1 MLPDVGMVKYV
12 SNLPW
17 SWQMFTWVV
26 WMSWHPPPCSYTFS
40 ASWFSMQLLDRGHHP
55 YISTGFGGKHFYSLV
70 SELLMV
76 CKLHTCSRLSFKS
89 KCYYAATSG
98 IRANVL
104 WSWRMLP
111 WIVRMSWYTPPLST
125 LIRTHYLHA
134 SFSTMWVTAL
144 TLPIHLKERATIW
157 RELN

>member
-1 MLPDVGMVKYV
+1 MYPTCLEACKCWPGLFECHGIPFLVPTLFPPV
-12 SNLPW
+12 S
-17 SWQMFTWVV
+17 
-26 WMSWHPPPCSYTFS
+26 
-40 ASWFSMQLLDRGHHP
+40 FSMQLLDRGHHP
-55 YISTGFGGKHFYSLV
+55 YISTGFGWKHFYSLV
-70 SELLMV
+70 SELFMV

-98 IRANVL
+98 IRANVP
-104 WSWRMLP
+104 WSWRMVP
-111 WIVRMSWYTPPLST
+111 WVVRMSWYTPPLST
-125 LIRTHYLHA
+125 LIRTHYPHA